1 MRTWYVQTMRPE
13 PATNMQI
20 LKAAYGNVLQVAPS
34 DLRQSRDEVISP
46 ETHFAVAP
54 EWAAKMQA
62 MERSKIFVVICHGFF
77 QAWLASRPATALP
90 SPPTTIDGA
99 YR

>member
-1 MRTWYVQTMRPE
+1 MRPE
-13 PATNMQI
+13 PATNLQI
-20 LKAAYGNVLQVAPS
+20 LKAAYGNVVQVAPS
-34 DLRQSRDEVISP
+34 DLRQPRDEVTAP
-46 ETHFAVAP
+46 ETNFAVAP

-62 MERSKIFVVICHGFF
+62 MERSKIFAAVCHGFI
-77 QAWLASRPATALP
+77 QAWLASRPAIALP

>member
-1 MRTWYVQTMRPE
+1 MRPE

-20 LKAAYGNVLQVAPS
+20 LKAANAYGNVLQVAPS
-34 DLRQSRDEVISP
+34 DLRQSRDEATSP

-54 EWAAKMQA
+54 EWAAKTQA
-62 MERSKIFVVICHGFF
+62 MEGSKIFVAVCHGFI

-90 SPPTTIDGA
+90 SPPATIDAA

>member
-1 MRTWYVQTMRPE
+1 MRPE

-34 DLRQSRDEVISP
+34 DLRQSRNEVTSP
-46 ETHFAVAP
+46 ETLAVAP
-54 EWAAKMQA
+54 EWAAEMQA
-62 MERSKIFVVICHGFF
+62 MERSKIFVAVCRGFV
-77 QAWLASRPATALP
+77 QAWLASRPATTLP
-90 SPPTTIDGA
+90 APPTTVDAA